1 MLKWLKS
8 QDKNTPLLTL
18 GVRALDSRNL
28 QILKTTMAVLRLPE
42 QWQLDPKADEGVV
55 IVDIDER
62 EGRQAWRRLVESGRF
77 YRVIPLSANRKMVH
91 VGRGL
96 LKPLRAGQ
104 LEELLR
110 EIGHELTT
118 DKPPER
124 TTVPLLCEAIQ
135 TGANERFT
143 VQLPS
148 GDWYYIERDQD
159 RVYGHG
165 GIERLTDMLFKPI
178 HQMAIKP
185 LALRPESLAG
195 GTVHDEYSLC
205 LLLWSAAQR
214 LPLAEMP
221 PQLLLAAR
229 YRLSGQVPW
238 KKLPHQPEQ
247 RALADYLQS
256 AGDADLIGLVLETGL
271 EIERV
276 LHFILGTW
284 LLGCLT
290 LIRRSS
296 GAGA

>member
-1 MLKWLKS
+1 MMKWLRS
-8 QDKNTPLLTL
+8 QNKQGPELRL
-18 GVRALDSRNL
+18 GVRALDSRHL
-28 QILKTTMAVLRLPE
+28 QILKTTLAVLRLPE
-42 QWQLDPKADEGVV
+42 QWQLDPRADEGVV

-62 EGRQAWRRLVESGRF
+62 EGRQAWRQLVESGRF

-96 LKPLRAGQ
+96 LKPLRAAH

-118 DKPPER
+118 ARPPAA
-124 TTVPLLCEAIQ
+124 TAIPMLCEAIQ
-135 TGANERFT
+135 TGEHDRFT
-143 VQLPS
+143 VQLPA
-148 GDWYYIERDQD
+148 GDWYYIERDRN

-165 GIERLTDMLFKPI
+165 GIERLANMLFKPI

-185 LALRPESLAG
+185 LAIRPESLG
-195 GTVHDEYSLC
+195 DGTRHEEYSLC

-214 LPLAEMP
+214 LPLDEIP
-221 PQLLLAAR
+221 PKLLLASR
-229 YRLSGQVPW
+229 YRLSGQLPW

-247 RALADYLQS
+247 RALAEYLQG
-256 AGDADLIGLVLETGL
+256 AGESDLIALALETGM

-276 LHFILGTW
+276 LHFVLGAW

-290 LIRRSS
+290 LIRQPS
-296 GAGA
+296 GAVA